1 MPKRGPNK
9 RVTYL
14 VDYFDY
20 NLFGIKLVNALI
32 EITTSKFYFCSVKIL
47 GKEKM
52 RKCGLS
58 RARQAFGAVIHLT
71 HWAFPESEA

>member
-20 NLFGIKLVNALI
+20 NLFGIKLVNAL
-32 EITTSKFYFCSVKIL
+32 SGLVQGLALGRQGMIL
-47 GKEKM
+47 N
-52 RKCGLS
+52 
-58 RARQAFGAVIHLT
+58 
-71 HWAFPESEA
+71 

>member
-20 NLFGIKLVNALI
+20 NLFGIKLVNALMFD
-32 EITTSKFYFCSVKIL
+32 TTQHYSSIGQLLPVRPTRASQPSVP
-47 GKEKM
+47 
-52 RKCGLS
+52 RDRTTAQFS
-58 RARQAFGAVIHLT
+58 
-71 HWAFPESEA
+71 